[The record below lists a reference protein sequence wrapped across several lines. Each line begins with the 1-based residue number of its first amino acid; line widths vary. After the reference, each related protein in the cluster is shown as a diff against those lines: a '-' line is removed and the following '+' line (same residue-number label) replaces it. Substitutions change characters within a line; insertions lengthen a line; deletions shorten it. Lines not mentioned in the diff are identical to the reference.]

1 MAAPDLINGLG
12 GPAGFGSNLLA
23 VGDDNS
29 SNAISLSSVFPNG
42 LDYFGTTYTSIF
54 INNNGNLTFNN
65 PSSTFTPF
73 QITANT
79 GVPIIAP
86 YFADVD
92 TRGGAGA
99 STGGNATGSNRVY
112 WNLDT
117 VNHVFTVTWDDV
129 GYFSSHTNKLD
140 AFQVQLIDES
150 ATGAGNFDI
159 EFRYEAINWTT
170 GDASG
175 GSNGL
180 GGTVSRAGFSAGD
193 GVNFFELPQS
203 GNQSQMLGLPT
214 TAAPAGT
221 LGAQSQ
227 TGVYIFHVRNGVVQ
241 QSTLF
246 DFVFTYNDGKDYYFG
261 TVADNG
267 TFGYHTGQ
275 LLTTASGQYN
285 IYQQDSSTTTAAA
298 GTVSVLYYSHGGPG
312 QASYTPQTSTAD
324 GSGGLGSEAD
334 SIVGT
339 DGLTHPFTASSE
351 AVIATSSLYGFVFN
365 YSDGAADY
373 YGTVAD
379 DGTFGYTAIA
389 SSTSPFLSVS
399 GGNYY
404 IFSEG
409 TTAEASGT
417 VIVNGYRD
425 GSTAT
430 TFPIDHLANGVSE
443 GSAGLGSET
452 GYFLNDGTLFK
463 FTNTEEATDPPL
475 PSAVVAVWAMDGNQL
490 VGGYI
495 TGDTGQSWHLQS
507 SSDANGVFDVVW
519 KSNSGEV
526 ATWQAND
533 SALLDNAGFGNA
545 GPSWQAIGTGDY
557 DGSGTLD
564 TLWQSASDQAIW
576 LTGGSTPSF
585 KAVIDLEPGVSW
597 HLQAS

>member
-12 GPAGFGSNLLA
+12 GPAGFGPNILA
-23 VGDDNS
+23 ANDDNS
-29 SNAISLSSVFPNG
+29 TGAISLSSVLPNG
-42 LDYFGTTYTSIF
+42 LDFFGTTYTSLF
-54 INNNGNLTFNN
+54 INNNGNITFGS
-65 PSSTFTPF
+65 PSSRFTPT

-79 GVPIIAP
+79 SIPIIAP

-92 TRGGAGA
+92 TRGGPGV
-99 STGGNATGSNRVY
+99 STGGNATGSNLLY

-117 VNHVFTVTWDDV
+117 VNHIFTATWDDV
-129 GYFSSHTNKLD
+129 GYFNSHTNKLD

-170 GDASG
+170 GDLSN

-180 GGTVSRAGFSAGD
+180 GGTVARAGFSAGD
-193 GVNFFELPQS
+193 GLNFFELPQS
-203 GNQSQMLGLPT
+203 GTQSQMLGLPT

-285 IYQQDSSTTTAAA
+285 IYQQDSGTTTAAA
-298 GTVSVLYYSHGGPG
+298 GTVSVFYYSHGGPG

-324 GSGGLGSEAD
+324 GSNGLGSETD
-334 SIVGT
+334 SILGT
-339 DGLTHPFTASSE
+339 DGLTHPFSASSE
-351 AVIATSSLYGFVFN
+351 AVISTSSLYGFVFN

-379 DGTFGYTAIA
+379 DGTHGYAAIA
-389 SSTSPFLSVS
+389 SSTSPYLSVS

-452 GYFLNDGTLFK
+452 GYFLSNGTLFK

-475 PSAVVAVWAMDGNQL
+475 PSGVVAVWAMDGNQL

-495 TGDTGQSWHLQS
+495 AGDTGQSWHLGS
-507 SSDANGVFDVVW
+507 SSDANGVFNVVW
-519 KSNSGEV
+519 QNNSGEV

-533 SALLDNAGFGNA
+533 SALLDNAGFGKA

-564 TLWQSASDQAIW
+564 TLWQSDTGQAIW
-576 LTGGSTPSF
+576 LMGGSTPTF
-585 KAVIDLEPGVSW
+585 KAVIDLDPGVSW